1 MAYGLKYTLEALSK
15 RYANSWKLKVY
26 FDDYAGAEISRDI
39 PVSGLVFLKD
49 NEGLLKKTSVKFS
62 IRAQADFDF
71 IAFYTSDAVGIK
83 CELLLSDVTMWT
95 GFLNPEQFSE
105 PYIPPPFNSTFV
117 ATDGLGRLKELTYTA
132 TNADRSQ
139 LYIIDRC
146 LAQLGQD
153 LGFSIAIKV
162 HDSGMDNTRA
172 PLAQAY
178 VYDGCY
184 NGMICYDVVA
194 DILQLYDA
202 RITQIRNRWFI
213 WSDIHLGETRLLYN
227 SSLGYEDTET
237 APAQVELGYPDADI
251 YPNEIMQA
259 SLLPALKD
267 VAVEQTL
274 GYDGNLLENGD
285 FSGRFS
291 KADLLI
297 QGWTAYNMV
306 AANIDRVYAQNKWW
320 IKFVGYQSGDYF
332 LHNIEQNIAVV
343 NDPYAGGFVLSFDV
357 CFLAWHE
364 TAEGLREV
372 LTGAVRTYRVMV
384 TMTDGVNTK
393 YLDETGWVD
402 TVEYL
407 AQNIDSSPDVIDG
420 TEVKIITNDLP
431 YESGTLKVRLYGYRA
446 LVPEDANTI
455 VGMYYSNVRAYFLAE
470 VGEEYPASLEGTFVI
485 NALARQSASDIELIT
500 GDAIDIPNKAL
511 YYKNKLMLSDD
522 TPTMNW
528 TISGKAISQ
537 SIALQMIRMIASRH
551 YSPRLKLDGKVV
563 CDNLDH
569 TALVTHPYN
578 SNIVFEIDSMEYDL
592 YLDEARVALIERKV
606 WHEYERYLSLTDTAI
621 SWAYDDAEAEAVTRI
636 ITTTIT
642 PWIVTSKP
650 AWVTYKVLNASDE
663 DITSTPALWISGSKL
678 KVYPGSTNTG
688 SLRSGTVYLGDAEGV
703 LGEFDVSQAG
713 SSAPTATIEVNE
725 NEGVDPMTITDES
738 ASISLGSSTLSYGFT
753 PQYLH
758 GSSIYVSVLR
768 NSGLDASELLT
779 GCASGIA
786 VVESIGVTE
795 AVTGDA
801 YEVILSELGYAIGED
816 VPSLSIFGLITM
828 LFDADGV
835 SVRDNFKVKV
845 GFAAQVWSS
854 LESNGSWFNAT
865 PTNGTGDTWVTIT
878 CYAQNLG
885 EQPERS
891 GTLKI
896 RSAGCSDVVITI
908 TQAART

>member
-15 RYANSWKLKVY
+15 RYANAWKLKVY
-26 FDDYAGAEISRDI
+26 FNDYAGAEISRDI
-39 PVSGLVFLKD
+39 PVSGVVFFKD
-49 NEGLLKKTSVKFS
+49 SEGLMKKTSVKFS

-71 IAFYTSDAVGIK
+71 IAFYTSDAKGIK
-83 CELLLSDVTMWT
+83 CELLLSDVAMWT

-139 LYIIDRC
+139 LYILDRC

-153 LGFSIAIKV
+153 LGFSIAINI

-178 VYDGCY
+178 VYDACY
-184 NGMICYDVVA
+184 NGMSCYDVVA
-194 DILQLYDA
+194 DILQMYDA

-213 WSDIHLGETRLLYN
+213 WCDVHLGETRLLYN
-227 SSLGYEDTET
+227 SSLGYEDSET
-237 APAQVELGYPDADI
+237 APTQVELGYPDADI

-306 AANIDRVYAQNKWW
+306 AASLDRVYAQNKWW

-343 NDPYAGGFVLSFDV
+343 NDPDAGGFVLSFDV

-364 TAEGLREV
+364 TAAGLREA
-372 LTGAVRTYRVMV
+372 LTGARSYRVLV

-402 TVEYL
+402 SVEYL
-407 AQNIDSSPDVIDG
+407 SQNITSTTDVING

-431 YESGTLKVRLYGYRA
+431 YASGTLKVRLYGYRSLA
-446 LVPEDANTI
+446 PDDDNTI
-455 VGMYYSNVRAYFLAE
+455 VGMYFSNVRAYFLAE
-470 VGEEYPASLEGTFVI
+470 VGEEYPASLEGTFTI
-485 NALARQSASDIELIT
+485 NALARQSASDVNLIT

-528 TISGKAISQ
+528 TISGKAVSQ
-537 SIALQMIRMIASRH
+537 SIALQMIRMIAARH
-551 YSPRLKLDGKVV
+551 SNPRLKLDGRVV

-578 SNIVFEIDSMEYDL
+578 SNIVFEIDSLEYDL
-592 YLDEARVALIERKV
+592 YLDEARVSLVERKAWV
-606 WHEYERYLSLTDTAI
+606 EYERAMEVDETAI
-621 SWAYDDAEAEAVTRI
+621 SFAYDDDETEAVTRTV
-636 ITTTIT
+636 ITTLSV
-642 PWIVTSKP
+642 WEVLGSP
-650 AWVTYKVLNASDE
+650 AWLSYKVLNASDV
-663 DITSTPALWISGSKL
+663 DITSTPANWVSGCKL
-678 KVYPGSTNTG
+678 KLYPGSNNTG
-688 SLRSGTVYLGDAEGV
+688 SARSGNVTLGDADGTLATIPV
-703 LGEFDVSQAG
+703 TQNGNA
-713 SSAPTATIEVNE
+713 APTATIEPAPNE
-725 NEGVDPMTITDES
+725 TFTISYES
-738 ASISLGSSTLSYGFT
+738 ASIPESSDTLSYAFI
-753 PQYLH
+753 PSDLNDPAVEIYLTV
-758 GSSIYVSVLR
+758 YR
-768 NSGLDASELLT
+768 NGVLDAMDIISVDEDVLYT
-779 GCASGIA
+779 DSI
-786 VVESIGVTE
+786 VVTT
-795 AVTGDA
+795 AQYGDA
-801 YEVILSELGYAIGED
+801 YEIFISE
-816 VPSLSIFGLITM
+816 
-828 LFDADGV
+828 
-835 SVRDNFKVKV
+835 
-845 GFAAQVWSS
+845 
-854 LESNGSWFNAT
+854 
-865 PTNGTGDTWVTIT
+865 
-878 CYAQNLG
+878 
-885 EQPERS
+885 
-891 GTLKI
+891 I
-896 RSAGCSDVVITI
+896 RYYNE
-908 TQAART
+908 

>member
-1 MAYGLKYTLEALSK
+1 MAFGLKYTLEALSK

-26 FDDYAGAEISRDI
+26 FDDYAGAEILRDI
-39 PVSGLVFLKD
+39 PVSGVVFFKD
-49 NEGLLKKTSVKFS
+49 SEGLMKKTSVKFS

-83 CELLLSDVTMWT
+83 CELLLSDVAMWT

-162 HDSGMDNTRA
+162 HDSGMNNTLA
-172 PLAQAY
+172 PIAQAY
-178 VYDGCY
+178 VYDACY
-184 NGMICYDVVA
+184 NGMSCYDVVA
-194 DILQLYDA
+194 DILQMYDA
-202 RITQIRNRWFI
+202 RLTQVRNRWFI
-213 WSDIHLGETRLLYN
+213 WSDIHLGETRLLYSN
-227 SSLGYEDTET
+227 ALAYEDTET
-237 APAQVELGYPDADI
+237 APEQVELGYPDADI

-364 TAEGLREV
+364 TATGLREV

-384 TMTDGVNTK
+384 SMTDGVNTK

-407 AQNIDSSPDVIDG
+407 AQNIDSSTDVIDG

-431 YESGTLKVRLYGYRA
+431 YASGTLKVRLYGYRA

-455 VGMYYSNVRAYFLAE
+455 VGMYYSNVRAYFMAE
-470 VGEEYPASLEGTFVI
+470 VGEEYPETLEGTFTI
-485 NALARQSASDIELIT
+485 NALARQSASDIDLIT
-500 GDAIDIPNKAL
+500 GDAVDIPNKAL

-528 TISGKAISQ
+528 TIAGKAVSQ

-592 YLDEARVALIERKV
+592 YLDEARVSLVERKAWV
-606 WHEYERYLSLTDTAI
+606 EFERAMEIDETDI
-621 SWAYDDAEAEAVTRI
+621 SFAYDDDEADAVTRTV
-636 ITTTIT
+636 ITTLSVWEVLST
-642 PWIVTSKP
+642 P
-650 AWVTYKVLNASDE
+650 AWLSYKVLNASDE
-663 DITSTPALWISGSKL
+663 DITSTPASWVSGCKL
-678 KVYPGSTNTG
+678 KVYPGSSNTG
-688 SLRSGTVYLGDAEGV
+688 PVRSEDITLGDDDGTLATISV
-703 LGEFDVSQAG
+703 TQAG
-713 SSAPTATIEVNE
+713 NASPVAIVQKVPGDNFFISDQSAT
-725 NEGVDPMTITDES
+725 
-738 ASISLGSSTLSYGFT
+738 ISLGSTYLDYAFT
-753 PQYLH
+753 PDGLTSD
-758 GSSIYVSVLR
+758 GTIYVTVFR
-768 NSGLDASELLT
+768 NGVPDASEIIT
-779 GCASGIA
+779 VTEDTAYSGYI
-786 VVESIGVTE
+786 VVTE
-795 AVTGDA
+795 AQSGDA
-801 YEVILSELGYAIGED
+801 YIIFISEYAFQQE
-816 VPSLSIFGLITM
+816 T
-828 LFDADGV
+828 
-835 SVRDNFKVKV
+835 
-845 GFAAQVWSS
+845 
-854 LESNGSWFNAT
+854 
-865 PTNGTGDTWVTIT
+865 
-878 CYAQNLG
+878 
-885 EQPERS
+885 
-891 GTLKI
+891 
-896 RSAGCSDVVITI
+896 
-908 TQAART
+908 